1 MSATPDSALPAP
13 AAVDRVLVRMGFARL
28 ELPVPGGHVMWSR
41 GGKVLTWPEALD
53 ALGDEVSSART
64 LMSGQP
70 KHWARTSE
78 FWMAVATLLGLFG
91 GAATVLSGWGMTLA
105 EPWREIVG
113 GSMALAAV
121 WVPRA
126 YTFAR
131 ARAKA
136 IADAENNNGGGHG

>member
-1 MSATPDSALPAP
+1 
-13 AAVDRVLVRMGFARL
+13 
-28 ELPVPGGHVMWSR
+28 
-41 GGKVLTWPEALD
+41 
-53 ALGDEVSSART
+53 
-64 LMSGQP
+64 MSGQP

-91 GAATVLSGWGMTLA
+91 GAATVLAGWGMTLA

-131 ARAKA
+131 TRAKA
-136 IADAENNNGGGHG
+136 LADAEQNNNGGGHG